1 MARKIVDE
9 RDARTCLRAARASGQ
24 DRVEWARAHGVD
36 ARSLNAWR
44 LNLGRGSAK
53 KAPVA
58 RAASVARAD
67 LRLVELI
74 PTSMPRAEGRYV
86 VHVAGAEIAVDD
98 DFREETLARIVRALR
113 AC

>member
-9 RDARTCLRAARASGQ
+9 RDARSCLKAARASGQ

-44 LNLGRGSAK
+44 INLERGTAEE
-53 KAPVA
+53 A
-58 RAASVARAD
+58 RAPRAD

-86 VHVAGAEIAVDD
+86 VHVAGAAIALDD